1 MNKEILK
8 KVKAL
13 YVEDEENVRVFTSK
27 TLESVVFSIDT
38 AANGKEGLEKFIQA
52 NESNDPYNLIITDIN
67 MPKMDGLEMSQ
78 EIKKLNPSIC
88 IIITSAHNDAEFLKK
103 SIDIGINSYTL
114 KPIDLYQLIEE
125 IIKTMEPYFLRES
138 LEKTKKDL
146 LEQNLNLNCVLEK
159 NKEKIKTLLEV
170 QDTIIIVT
178 NGRKLEDSN
187 SKFLD
192 FFDVRSVDEFLDLH
206 GCVCNLF
213 VDEDGKRSS
222 EIDLESNKNWI
233 EQLVDLSK
241 DHSVVGLKDRD
252 NNIKFFEINISKYDL
267 DGLHYVV
274 SFNDVTQLKA
284 KSKLYEYQNT
294 HDVITG
300 LYNEN
305 KIKKYITSEI
315 KRSDRYKHD
324 LSLIVFD
331 FMNQDISKEDHIKFA
346 ELLKSNTR
354 DQDFAAR
361 IHINQFA
368 LLLPESNLN
377 AANVVQDK
385 ILKEF
390 KQAQNNNLQIR
401 CACDQYKK
409 GESQEILFNR
419 VIEKLE
425 N

>member
-38 AANGKEGLEKFIQA
+38 AANGKEGLEKFTA
-52 NESNDPYNLIITDIN
+52 AFESDNPYNLIITDIN
-67 MPKMDGLEMSQ
+67 MPKMDGLVMSK
-78 EIKKLNPSIC
+78 EIKQIDPNIC
-88 IIITSAHNDAEFLKK
+88 IIVTSAHNDADFLKK

-125 IIKTMEPYFLRES
+125 IIKTMEPYFLKQS
-138 LEKTKKDL
+138 LQSAQKEL
-146 LEQNLNLNCVLEK
+146 LEENLNLANVLEK
-159 NKEKIKTLLEV
+159 NKAKIKTLLEV

-187 SKFLD
+187 TKFLD
-192 FFDVRSVDEFLDLH
+192 FFDVRSVDEFVDMH

-222 EIDLESNKNWI
+222 EIDLESTKNWI
-233 EQLVDLSK
+233 EQLVDLSN
-241 DHSVVGLKDRD
+241 DHCVVGLKDTK
-252 NNIKFFEINISKYDL
+252 NEIKFFEISISKYDL

-274 SFNDVTQLKA
+274 SFSDVTQLKA

-294 HDVITG
+294 HDVTTG
-300 LYNEN
+300 LYNES

-324 LSLIVFD
+324 LSLIIFD
-331 FMNQDISKEDHIKFA
+331 FMDQDISKENHIKFA
-346 ELLKSNTR
+346 ELLKVNTR

-361 IHINQFA
+361 IHINQFV
-368 LLLPESNLN
+368 LLLPESNIN

-390 KQAQNNNLQIR
+390 EAQNSNHIKIQ
-401 CACDQYKK
+401 CACDQYIK
-409 GESQEILFNR
+409 GETQEVLFQK
-419 VIEKLE
+419 VLEKFTA
-425 N
+425 